1 MCMCLKVRFL
11 HNNSIVCAQYFANG
25 ILWGNL
31 VVIRRKFAELRVQK
45 KITPYGQTHN
55 IHTVHIYIYILYVYV
70 HIHTQI
76 LHTHIFRYTEIHRN
90 TIWTYTSACTHAIQC
105 NTICHPT
112 DIHTPALHRAILGK
126 PIFENRPKTA
136 PLVAITTP
144 YIVTRYCSN
153 Y

>member
-55 IHTVHIYIYILYVYV
+55 IHTVHIYIYYMYMCIY
-70 HIHTQI
+70 IHRYY
-76 LHTHIFRYTEIHRN
+76 THIFLDIQKYIEIQYEHTQVHVPMQYSAIRYVTQPISTPPRFTEPFWASQSLKIDQKQPH
-90 TIWTYTSACTHAIQC
+90 
-105 NTICHPT
+105 
-112 DIHTPALHRAILGK
+112 LL
-126 PIFENRPKTA
+126 
-136 PLVAITTP
+136 L
-144 YIVTRYCSN
+144 
-153 Y
+153 